1 MIFATVGTQLPFD
14 RLIRSLDEWAARN
27 PLVDVFA
34 QIGQTDYTPQHIRW
48 EKTISVEAFRTNLD
62 NCDTVVAHAGMG
74 TIISAAELGK
84 RIVILPRRADLG
96 EHRNDHQ
103 LATSSRLSHLNGLV
117 VAEDSKHLSREL
129 TNDGNS
135 LLDSQTEASARLA
148 ISPTLISEIRWFA
161 GLEST

>member
-27 PLVDVFA
+27 PHIDVFA

-117 VAEDSKHLSREL
+117 VAENCEHLSREL
-129 TNDGNS
+129 NNNGNS
-135 LLDSQTEASARLA
+135 LLDSRIDTSTRLA
-148 ISPTLISEIRWFA
+148 VSPTLISEIRWFA
-161 GLEST
+161 GLEAA